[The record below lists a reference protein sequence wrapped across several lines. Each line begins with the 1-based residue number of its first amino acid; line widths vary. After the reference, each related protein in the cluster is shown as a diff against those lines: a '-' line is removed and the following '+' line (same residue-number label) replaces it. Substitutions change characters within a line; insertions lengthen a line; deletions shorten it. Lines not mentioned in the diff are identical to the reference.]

1 MAPETRY
8 SYETLHTFSIA
19 VLTAAGAPDGH
30 ARTVADHLIDANLA
44 GHDSHGAHRLM
55 QYTDAIDQGGIDP
68 QASPRTVSEGTTTAV
83 LDATGV
89 FGQVAGLAA
98 TVLAIAKASA
108 HGTAVVGVRGAN
120 HVGRAG
126 VYALKMAEAG
136 LVGQVFCSGRG
147 AGIVAPWGGTTPLLS
162 TNPIAVAVPTA
173 GEPILVDIT
182 TSVTAEGKVR
192 VARYAG
198 KELAPGQILDRDG
211 NPSTRPDDLYDG
223 GSMLPLG
230 GLMGHKGYG
239 LSVVVDLLGAMLTGG
254 SAGGKRGGGFSNN
267 LTLWA
272 ADPDALGGRE
282 TMEKLQSEY
291 FAMLKSSRRQPGVE
305 EILLPGEPEL
315 RTSADRRRDGLP
327 LDAGTVSGLDQL
339 AIRLGLT
346 PLSSQTLK
354 ERVR

>member
-1 MAPETRY
+1 MAQQTRY
-8 SYETLHTFSIA
+8 SYETLHAFSIA
-19 VLTAAGAPDGH
+19 VLTATGAPAGH
-30 ARTVADHLIDANLA
+30 AAAVADHLIDANLA
-44 GHDSHGAHRLM
+44 GHDSHGVHRLM
-55 QYTDAIDQGGIDP
+55 QYTDAVADGGIDP
-68 QASPRTVSEGTTTAV
+68 QASPRTVRDGTTTAV

-98 TVLAIAKASA
+98 AELAIAKASA

-126 VYALKMAEAG
+126 VYALKIAEAG
-136 LVGQVFCSGRG
+136 LIGQVFCSGRG

-211 NPSTRPDDLYDG
+211 NPSTRPDDLYEG

-239 LSVVVDLLGAMLTGG
+239 LSVVVDLLGALLSGG
-254 SAGGKRGGGFSNN
+254 SAGGKRGSGFSNN
-267 LTLWA
+267 FTLWA

-282 TMEKLQSEY
+282 TMEALQQEY
-291 FAMLKSSRRQPGVE
+291 FALLKSSERQPGVD
-305 EILLPGEPEL
+305 EILLPGEPEQ
-315 RTSADRRRDGLP
+315 RTAAARRRDGLP
-327 LDAGTVSGLDQL
+327 LDPGTISGLDEL
-339 AIRLGLT
+339 AARLGMA
-346 PLSSQTLK
+346 PLSAQALDAST
-354 ERVR
+354 

>member
-1 MAPETRY
+1 MANETHY
-8 SYETLHTFSIA
+8 SYETLHAFSIS
-19 VLTAAGAPDGH
+19 VLTAAGAPHGH
-30 ARTVADHLIDANLA
+30 AVTVADHLIDANLA

-68 QASPRTVSEGTTTAV
+68 KASPRTVRETTTTAV

-98 TVLAIAKASA
+98 TDLAVAKATA

-136 LVGQVFCSGRG
+136 LAGQVFCSGRG

-211 NPSTRPDDLYDG
+211 KPSTTPDDLYNG

-239 LSVVVDLLGAMLTGG
+239 LSVVVDLLGALLAGG
-254 SAGGKRGGGFSNN
+254 SAGGKRGSGFSNN
-267 LTLWA
+267 FTLWA

-282 TMEKLQSEY
+282 AMEDLQREY
-291 FAMLKSSRRQPGVE
+291 FAMLKSSNRQPGVE
-305 EILLPGEPEL
+305 EILLPGEPEQ
-315 RTSADRRRDGLP
+315 RTAATRRRDGLP
-327 LDAGTVSGLDQL
+327 LDAGTVSGLDEL
-339 AIRLGLT
+339 ATRLGLP
-346 PLSSQTLK
+346 PLSTQALKK
-354 ERVR
+354 ER

>member
-1 MAPETRY
+1 MAQQTRY
-8 SYETLHTFSIA
+8 SYETLHAFSIA
-19 VLTAAGAPDGH
+19 VLTAAGAPAGH
-30 ARTVADHLIDANLA
+30 AAAVADHLIDANLA

-55 QYTDAIDQGGIDP
+55 QYTDAIADGGIDP
-68 QASPRTVSEGTTTAV
+68 QASPRTVRDGTTTAV

-98 TVLAIAKASA
+98 AELAIAKASA

-126 VYALKMAEAG
+126 VYALKIAEAG

-162 TNPIAVAVPTA
+162 TNPIAVPLMSARLAVPTA

-211 NPSTRPDDLYDG
+211 NPSTRPDDLYEGGSIDTDPRSDNGMFERAAARRSHGPQGLRPVGGGRPARRPAGRRQRRRQTRQRLLQQLHPVGRGSGRARRTGDDG
-223 GSMLPLG
+223 G
-230 GLMGHKGYG
+230 
-239 LSVVVDLLGAMLTGG
+239 VA
-254 SAGGKRGGGFSNN
+254 AGVLR
-267 LTLWA
+267 A
-272 ADPDALGGRE
+272 A
-282 TMEKLQSEY
+282 Q
-291 FAMLKSSRRQPGVE
+291 V
-305 EILLPGEPEL
+305 
-315 RTSADRRRDGLP
+315 
-327 LDAGTVSGLDQL
+327 
-339 AIRLGLT
+339 IRAAARCG
-346 PLSSQTLK
+346 
-354 ERVR
+354 

>member
-1 MAPETRY
+1 MAQETRY
-8 SYETLHTFSIA
+8 SYETLHAFSIA
-19 VLTAAGAPDGH
+19 VLTAAGAPEGH
-30 ARTVADHLIDANLA
+30 AVAVADHLVDANLA
-44 GHDSHGAHRLM
+44 GHDSHGVHRLM
-55 QYTDAIDQGGIDP
+55 QYTDAIAQGGIDP
-68 QASPRTVSEGTTTAV
+68 QASPRTVRDGTTTAV

-98 TVLAIAKASA
+98 TELAIAKASA

-126 VYALKMAEAG
+126 VYALKTAEAG

-147 AGIVAPWGGTTPLLS
+147 AGMVAPWGGTTPLLS

-211 NPSTRPDDLYDG
+211 NPSTRPDDLYEG

-239 LSVVVDLLGAMLTGG
+239 LSVVVDLLGALLSGG
-254 SAGGKRGGGFSNN
+254 SAGGKRGSGFSNN
-267 LTLWA
+267 FTLWA

-282 TMEKLQSEY
+282 TMEELQQEY
-291 FAMLKSSRRQPGVE
+291 FALLKSSERQPGVD
-305 EILLPGEPEL
+305 EILLPGEPEQ
-315 RTSADRRRDGLP
+315 RTAAARRRDGLP
-327 LDAGTVSGLDQL
+327 LDPGTVSGLDEL
-339 AIRLGLT
+339 AARLGMA
-346 PLSSQTLK
+346 PLSDQALDAPK
-354 ERVR
+354 

>member
-1 MAPETRY
+1 MATETRY
-8 SYETLHTFSIA
+8 SYDTLHAFSIA
-19 VLTAAGAPDGH
+19 VLTAAGAPEGH

-68 QASPRTVSEGTTTAV
+68 QAAPRTVSEGTTTAV

-98 TVLAIAKASA
+98 TELAIAKASA

-211 NPSTRPDDLYDG
+211 NPSTTPDDLYNG

-239 LSVVVDLLGAMLTGG
+239 LSVVVDLLGALLSGG
-254 SAGGKRGGGFSNN
+254 SAGGKRGSGFSNN

-282 TMEKLQSEY
+282 TMEELQADY
-291 FAMLKSSRRQPGVE
+291 FAMLRSSSRQPGVE
-305 EILLPGEPEL
+305 EILLPGEPEQ
-315 RTSADRRRDGLP
+315 RTAAARRRDGLP
-327 LDAGTVSGLDQL
+327 LDAGTVSGLDEL
-339 AIRLGLT
+339 AGRLGL
-346 PLSSQTLK
+346 PSLSS
-354 ERVR
+354 RAAGS